1 MNRRQLL
8 QSLSAVTLVSAFP
21 ARANPVHDATFEA
34 WLDTQFGPLPRA
46 RESVEVTLPAL
57 AENGNSVAI
66 TVSVDNPM
74 VDDNHIRTIDLF
86 APQNPV
92 PHLGR
97 YHLSPSSGI
106 AKVHTRI
113 RLGGDQTVR
122 AVARTSDNRL
132 LIGGADIVVT
142 EAACLDFLI

>member
-1 MNRRQLL
+1 M
-8 QSLSAVTLVSAFP
+8 SLP
-21 ARANPVHDATFEA
+21 NK
-34 WLDTQFGPLPRA
+34 
-46 RESVEVTLPAL
+46 
-57 AENGNSVAI
+57 
-66 TVSVDNPM
+66 SVDSPM
-74 VDDNHIRTIDLF
+74 SSDDYIHTVVLF

-97 YHLSPSSGI
+97 FHFSANSGI
-106 AKVHTRI
+106 AKVSTRI

-122 AVARTSDNRL
+122 AVARTSDDRL